1 MRTVA
6 YVLKIR
12 RPATHASKTRIIVRS
27 QMAEA
32 LLIPAPSSLSLNR
45 GSAFDLLCACATAN
59 PSAAQIGRIESTIHS
74 VLGKSEQRTTNDEN
88 WNEFLRLAEHHGVLA
103 LVARNLTAH
112 ARDLP
117 PKIERSLE
125 SAYTA
130 NLRRSLWFA
139 AELMRILHHL
149 ERKRLRALPYKGP
162 VLAQTA
168 YGDLG
173 LRSFSDLD
181 LLISPADFAQARQAL
196 AEIGY
201 QPSRQLAPA
210 VERLWLRM
218 GYERSFD
225 GAAGKNLVELQWNLL
240 PYFYAVDSQSANFRF
255 DDLLAR
261 ASRTVLGATEGP
273 IELQANLEADAQ
285 ANLRTNVQAN
295 AQSIPCLS
303 PEDSLLVLCL
313 HAAKHL
319 WTRLIWVADI
329 AESLRMPGIDF
340 ALVISR
346 ARALGITRILA
357 VNVWLAEHLLA
368 VATPLSA
375 RDLRAYDSEVQLLGE
390 ECAARLRSAATYDF
404 ESAEYFRQILKLRER
419 PSDRWRY
426 LWRLVS
432 TPGPGDVAAVA
443 LPETMFPLYR
453 AVRIGRLLRKC
464 FPAGQSPKRS

>member
-1 MRTVA
+1 MTE
-6 YVLKIR
+6 LLLSS
-12 RPATHASKTRIIVRS
+12 PASSTAPQRAGEFEFVCALAG
-27 QMAEA
+27 AE
-32 LLIPAPSSLSLNR
+32 LAPE
-45 GSAFDLLCACATAN
+45 
-59 PSAAQIGRIESTIHS
+59 RIERI
-74 VLGKSEQRTTNDEN
+74 VN
-88 WNEFLRLAEHHGVLA
+88 WNRSALDWSEVLRLAEHHGVLPLA
-103 LVARNLTAH
+103 ARNLIEH
-112 ARDLP
+112 ARGLP
-117 PKIERSLE
+117 AEVESTLR
-125 SAYTA
+125 SAYQA
-130 NLRRSLWFA
+130 NLRSSLLFT
-139 AELMRILHHL
+139 AELARIMQHF
-149 ERKRLRALPYKGP
+149 ERRQLRAVPYKGA
-162 VLAQTA
+162 VLAQA
-168 YGDLG
+168 LYRDLG

-181 LLISPADFAQARQAL
+181 FLISSADFERAKQAL

-201 QPSRQLAPA
+201 RPAADLSPA
-210 VERLWLRM
+210 VERLWLRT
-218 GYERSFD
+218 GYERAFD
-225 GAAGKNLVELQWNLL
+225 SAAGKNLVEVQWALL
-240 PYFYAVDSQSANFRF
+240 PYFYGVDLGVE
-255 DDLLAR
+255 DLMAR
-261 ASRTVLGATEGP
+261 DGRTVVGGCE
-273 IELQANLEADAQ
+273 
-285 ANLRTNVQAN
+285 V
-295 AQSIPCLS
+295 PCLA

-390 ECAARLRSAATYDF
+390 ECAARLRSAAAYDF